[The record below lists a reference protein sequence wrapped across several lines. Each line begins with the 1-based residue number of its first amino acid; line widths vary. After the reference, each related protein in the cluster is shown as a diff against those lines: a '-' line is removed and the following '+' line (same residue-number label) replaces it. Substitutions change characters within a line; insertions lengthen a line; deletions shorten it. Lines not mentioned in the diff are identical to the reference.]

1 MCGLVGLYEPTG
13 DRAELEAVLLR
24 MRDTM
29 ILRGPDDCGLELF
42 RLGQGN
48 LGFGHR
54 RLSIIDLS
62 ERGRQPMS
70 TSDGQLSI
78 VFNGEIF
85 NHAELRREL
94 KASRSCV
101 FRTATDTEVILQAV
115 REWGVDRALSRLR
128 GMYAFAIFDRAD
140 ESVTLVRDPLGVK
153 PLYYS
158 LCGGGRFAFASEIKA
173 LLAYPAIAP
182 RIEHSALLH
191 YLTFAN
197 TPAPLTMFEGIHK
210 LEAGTLMRFDATG
223 ALHKR
228 RYWDPATVRSEPSI
242 GEDQAIEQLRY
253 LLRQAVARRMV
264 SDVPFGVFLSGGIDS
279 SLNVALMAERM
290 DRPVETFSIGI
301 SGDTESELGRAREI
315 ATLFRANHH
324 EIAIGDAEFLSFL
337 ERLAYVQD
345 EPLADPVCVPLHY
358 LSELARNSGT
368 KVIQVGEGSD
378 EIFGGYGMYGRF
390 ERWHRLAF
398 EPLMCFPGFAKHA
411 AYQASRLLG
420 NPALEDAG
428 RRAVHG
434 EPLFIGNAVAFWDSE
449 KSVLLRRGPEP
460 EQCASRYI
468 KELVLRN
475 GAKDPLASIINIEL
489 KNRLPELLLMRVDK
503 ITMASSIEARVPFLD
518 EDVVEF
524 ALRIPSSLK
533 IADGQGKYIL
543 KRAAEGLIPHETI
556 YRRKRG
562 FCGSAT
568 NMVTPRVAAFASDV
582 LRESAL
588 IEEYFHRSYVD
599 ALFDQHAREPRFN
612 GFKIWNLLNLALWH
626 RTWFR
631 SRDAAVAA

>member
-1 MCGLVGLYEPTG
+1 MCGLVGLYEPAG
-13 DRAELEAVLLR
+13 DRTEVEAIVLR

-29 ILRGPDDCGLELF
+29 IRRGPDDCGLESF
-42 RLGQGN
+42 QLGRGV
-48 LGFGHR
+48 LGLGHR

-62 ERGRQPMS
+62 ARGRQPMS
-70 TSDGQLSI
+70 TPDGQLSI
-78 VFNGEIF
+78 IFNGEIF
-85 NHAELRREL
+85 NHAELRAEL
-94 KASRSCV
+94 VASRGCV
-101 FRTATDTEVILQAV
+101 FRTATDTEVMLQAI
-115 REWGVDRALSRLR
+115 REWGMDRALARFR

-140 ESVTLVRDPLGVK
+140 ESVALARDPLGVK

-158 LCGGGRFAFASEIKA
+158 LSGGRFAFASEIKA
-173 LLAYPAIAP
+173 LFAHPAMTP

-197 TPAPLTMFEGIHK
+197 TPAPLTMFEGIRK

-223 ALHKR
+223 ALDMR
-228 RYWDPATVRSEPSI
+228 RYWDPATIEPDPSI

-253 LLRQAVARRMV
+253 LLRQAVSRRMV

-301 SGDTESELGRAREI
+301 SGDTESELARARDI
-315 ATLFRANHH
+315 AMMFRANHH
-324 EIAIGDAEFLSFL
+324 EIVIGDAEFLSYL
-337 ERLAYVQD
+337 EQLAYVQD

-358 LSELARNSGT
+358 LSELARKSGT

-398 EPLMCFPGFAKHA
+398 EPLMRFPGFAKQA
-411 AYQASRLLG
+411 AYQASRLLR

-428 RRAVHG
+428 RRAAHG

-449 KSVLLRRGPEP
+449 KSALLRRAPGPE
-460 EQCASRYI
+460 QFASHYI
-468 KELVLRN
+468 KELALRN
-475 GAKDPLASIINIEL
+475 GVKDPLASIINIEL

-503 ITMASSIEARVPFLD
+503 VTMASSIEARVPFLD

-533 IADGQGKYIL
+533 IANGQGKYIL

-568 NMVTPRVAAFASDV
+568 NMVTPRVAAFARNV

-588 IEEYFHRSYVD
+588 VEEYFHRPYID

-626 RTWFR
+626 GTWFR
-631 SRDAAVAA
+631 SREAAGA